1 MNTSSRVWR
10 RFFCLLGVSKAYTNL
25 ISLIFQRFQIPRP
38 PPPTYHF
45 RPIIHINIF
54 ISTFLSSLST
64 STNNAWLHQF
74 SPLLSTSKNNAWLH
88 QYPRYF
94 FSTWPQ
100 NQFCKKLIGLE
111 VVGYCPLYLFTR
123 RFLSLIDLF
132 SYHRQSLWS
141 SSSFYHYTSHPLD
154 SQIKDKETCSKMNVL
169 HTQHF

>member
-1 MNTSSRVWR
+1 MTNRCKSTNTSSRVRR

-25 ISLIFQRFQIPRP
+25 ISLIFQGFQIPRP
-38 PPPTYHF
+38 PPPTYLF

-64 STNNAWLHQF
+64 STNNAWLHQ
-74 SPLLSTSKNNAWLH
+74 
-88 QYPRYF
+88 YPRYF
-94 FSTWPQ
+94 FLTWPQ

-111 VVGYCPLYLFTR
+111 VGGYCPLYLFTR

-132 SYHRQSLWS
+132 SYHRQNLWS

-154 SQIKDKETCSKMNVL
+154 SQIKDKKTCSKMNLL
-169 HTQHF
+169 HTQHFYS

>member
-1 MNTSSRVWR
+1 MTNRCKSTNTSSRVRR

-25 ISLIFQRFQIPRP
+25 ISLIFQGFQIPRP
-38 PPPTYHF
+38 PPPTYLF

-54 ISTFLSSLST
+54 ISTFLSNKQCMT
-64 STNNAWLHQF
+64 SPISEIFFFNLA
-74 SPLLSTSKNNAWLH
+74 SKSIL
-88 QYPRYF
+88 Q
-94 FSTWPQ
+94 
-100 NQFCKKLIGLE
+100 KLIGLE

-154 SQIKDKETCSKMNVL
+154 SQIKDKKTCSKMNVL

>member
-1 MNTSSRVWR
+1 MTNRCKSTNTSSRVWR

-25 ISLIFQRFQIPRP
+25 ISLIFQGFQIPRP
-38 PPPTYHF
+38 PPTTYLF

-64 STNNAWLHQF
+64 STNNAWLHQ
-74 SPLLSTSKNNAWLH
+74 
-88 QYPRYF
+88 YPRYF
-94 FSTWPQ
+94 FFNLASKSILQ
-100 NQFCKKLIGLE
+100 KLIGLE
-111 VVGYCPLYLFTR
+111 VGGYCPLYLFTR

-154 SQIKDKETCSKMNVL
+154 SQIKDKKTCSKMNVL

>member
-1 MNTSSRVWR
+1 MTNRCKSTNTSSRVRR
-10 RFFCLLGVSKAYTNL
+10 RFFCLLGVFKAYTNL
-25 ISLIFQRFQIPRP
+25 ISLIFQGFQIPRP
-38 PPPTYHF
+38 PPPTYLF

-54 ISTFLSSLST
+54 YFNIS
-64 STNNAWLHQF
+64 
-74 SPLLSTSKNNAWLH
+74 LLSLNINKQCMTS
-88 QYPRYF
+88 PISEIF
-94 FSTWPQ
+94 FFNLASKSILQ
-100 NQFCKKLIGLE
+100 KLIGLE

-154 SQIKDKETCSKMNVL
+154 SQIKDKKTCSKINLL

>member
-1 MNTSSRVWR
+1 MTNRCKSTNTSSRVRR
-10 RFFCLLGVSKAYTNL
+10 RFFCLLGVFKAYTNL
-25 ISLIFQRFQIPRP
+25 ISLIFQGFQIPRP
-38 PPPTYHF
+38 PPPTYLF

-54 ISTFLSSLST
+54 YYFNIS
-64 STNNAWLHQF
+64 
-74 SPLLSTSKNNAWLH
+74 LLSLNINKQCMTS
-88 QYPRYF
+88 PISEIF
-94 FSTWPQ
+94 FFNLASKSILQ
-100 NQFCKKLIGLE
+100 KLIGLE

-154 SQIKDKETCSKMNVL
+154 SQIKDKKTCSKINLL